1 MKKTKQVG
9 EVIFEMFKFQYEP
22 LEKRLFKWCKTYKR
36 NDIIKKYKNANPTT
50 KIAVLDK
57 IAQEMNL

>member
-22 LEKRLFKWCKTYKR
+22 LEKQLFKWCKAYKR

-50 KIAVLDK
+50 KIAVL
-57 IAQEMNL
+57 E